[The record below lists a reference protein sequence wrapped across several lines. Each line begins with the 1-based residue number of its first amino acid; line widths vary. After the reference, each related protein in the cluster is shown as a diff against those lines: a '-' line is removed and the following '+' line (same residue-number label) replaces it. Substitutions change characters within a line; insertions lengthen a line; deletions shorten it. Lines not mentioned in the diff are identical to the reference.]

1 MIALLFNL
9 RMRLVFFSFFASIS
23 TLVFAQFT
31 AGNIAVL
38 QAGDGINSFTNT
50 GNQIIIREFSTSG
63 APTFSLPIST
73 SLNPLIISGSAT
85 SEGQLNLSPNGK
97 YLVFAGYA
105 QSLPNTFNLS
115 SSTAAT
121 INRGVGILDAA
132 ANYTRVALSNSFHS
146 TSNIRSSASDG
157 LSNYW
162 SAGGSGGTNYFGT
175 VTTSTNIQNSITNTR
190 HVSIFGGDLYF
201 ATGSGTTGVYQV
213 GLGLPTS
220 AQANSQIINT
230 TGTGSGAAGSCG
242 FHFNTNQTVC
252 YVADERSIS
261 NGGGIQKWTNVA
273 GLWTL
278 AYTLSTG
285 TLSTVGARA
294 VIADFSG
301 VNPIIYATTADASLN
316 RIVSIADVGAAS
328 NATTLATSSP
338 NTIYRGIA
346 FSPFCSTPQISS
358 ITVNG
363 LPCTNETLTL
373 SANITSG
380 TSLSYAWFGP
390 GSFSTSLQNPNLT
403 GALSGNYSVMVTNG
417 CGNAAASAS
426 VTIYQPPVVSANSS
440 TICMG
445 GFATLTAT
453 GANTYTWN
461 NTSIASSM
469 IASPPITTTY
479 SVTGESIQGCL
490 NTATASVVI
499 NNNPSLSV
507 NSATSCSGSLIT
519 LAATGVSSYT
529 WANGVNTQTVSVAP
543 LVNSTYSLIGSASG
557 CTFVLSATA
566 AVTVYSVPLVSV
578 NSASICVGEPVIL
591 NAFGADTYSWD
602 NGLTGESII
611 ATPSVNTNYTVTG
624 FSSQTCSNSA
634 VATVLVD
641 ACLGKTEMHLE
652 GGVKVHLYP
661 NPANREVHVAINSF
675 SGELGLRIYDTMGQQ
690 MFAQTTTN
698 KEITLNVSNYP
709 KGLYV
714 LKIENDAKI
723 AVCRFIKE

>member
-105 QSLPNTFNLS
+105 QSLPNPINLS
-115 SSTAAT
+115 SSTAAI

-190 HVSIFGGDLYF
+190 HLGIFGGDLYF

-213 GLGLPTS
+213 GVGLPTS

-242 FHFNTNQTVC
+242 FYFNPNQTIC

-261 NGGGIQKWTNVA
+261 NGGGIQKWINVA
-273 GLWTL
+273 GAWTL

-301 VNPIIYATTADASLN
+301 VNPIIYATTAEASLN
-316 RIVSIADVGAAS
+316 RLISIVDVGFVS
-328 NATTLATSSP
+328 TATTLATSNP
-338 NTIYRGIA
+338 NTIFRGIA

-358 ITVNG
+358 IAVNG
-363 LPCTNETLTL
+363 LPCANETLTL
-373 SANITSG
+373 SANIISG
-380 TSLSYAWFGP
+380 TSLSYSWTGSS
-390 GSFSTSLQNPNLT
+390 SFSSPSQNPTLT
-403 GALSGNYSVMVTNG
+403 ALTNGSYSVAINNG
-417 CGNAAASAS
+417 CGSAS
-426 VTIYQPPVVSANSS
+426 SSTSITIYPLPIVSVNSS
-440 TICMG
+440 TICAG
-445 GFATLTAT
+445 GFATLVAN
-453 GANTYTWN
+453 GASSYTWSN
-461 NTSIASSM
+461 LSSSSSITVT
-469 IASPPITTTY
+469 PLNTTTY
-479 SVTGESIQGCL
+479 SVTGQSTEGCV
-490 NTATASVVI
+490 NVASALVVI
-499 NNNPSLSV
+499 DNSPVLSV
-507 NSATSCSGSLIT
+507 NSTTSCSGSAVT
-519 LAATGVSSYT
+519 LSGTGVSSYT
-529 WANGVNTQTVSVAP
+529 WSNGATTQTISVTP
-543 LVNSTYSLIGSASG
+543 FVDSTYSLIGSASG

-566 AVTVYSVPLVSV
+566 AVTVYSVPVVSV
-578 NSASICVGEPVIL
+578 NSASVCVGETVIL
-591 NAFGADTYSWD
+591 NALGADTYIWD

-624 FSSQTCSNSA
+624 FSSQTCSNSS
-634 VATVLVD
+634 VATVLVN
-641 ACLGKTEMHLE
+641 ACLGINEIDLE
-652 GGVKVHLYP
+652 VGLNVYP
-661 NPANREVHVAINSF
+661 NPVNEKVHVAIGSF
-675 SGELGLRIYDTMGQQ
+675 DDGVDFYIYNLMGIQ
-690 MFAQTTTN
+690 MFAQTAHD
-698 KEITLNVSNYP
+698 KELTLNVSSYP
-709 KGLYV
+709 KGVYV
-714 LKIENDAKI
+714 LLVENGGKI
-723 AVCRFIKE
+723 AVRKFIKE